1 MIKRDF
7 LYEHKITLII
17 LIAIQVLF
25 LLLNLIMPAV
35 TLKFY
40 QPVYLMMLVGILFY
54 PVMVFKKIS
63 PRVGDYFNAY
73 SMTSHLPFSKKQLMW
88 MGIKPWIVI
97 APIYLLV
104 TTMMMAYFRAQ
115 AINQLFFELLFG
127 GIILISFVITV
138 VGGFVLQLLASQL
151 IYLKYRQHWMM
162 IAIVLIVVNIIYVA
176 SSGTIQYALQL
187 SIDQLGWIMSSLYF
201 CLNLVAFLFNFKKI
215 EEIYQ

>member
-127 GIILISFVITV
+127 ENNINLFCYHGCRRVRFATARKSAYLFKISAT
-138 VGGFVLQLLASQL
+138 LDDDSN
-151 IYLKYRQHWMM
+151 R
-162 IAIVLIVVNIIYVA
+162 
-176 SSGTIQYALQL
+176 
-187 SIDQLGWIMSSLYF
+187 
-201 CLNLVAFLFNFKKI
+201 LNCS
-215 EEIYQ
+215 